1 MPTQKVILYLR
12 YVLLGNNTG
21 CFINICVLIRQV
33 QIKKEKENCNVLKTI
48 TLDVRE
54 VWVIRQEQGTYDTA
68 LLKIQKTASLQ
79 NAFDVLCNENYLV
92 VSREHCEVSQTTMLG
107 FVANLD
113 FPYVRALSALCMHLK
128 NPNVSWD

>member
-92 VSREHCEVSQTTMLG
+92 VSREHCEVSQTTVLG

>member
-1 MPTQKVILYLR
+1 M
-12 YVLLGNNTG
+12 
-21 CFINICVLIRQV
+21 
-33 QIKKEKENCNVLKTI
+33 
-48 TLDVRE
+48 
-54 VWVIRQEQGTYDTA
+54 IRQEQGTYDTA

-92 VSREHCEVSQTTMLG
+92 VSREHCEVSQTTVLG

-128 NPNVSWD
+128 NPNVS